1 MAHGDLYTRNHGF
14 RAGRIT
20 VSRVAGPTLAAYTA
34 RMCASELSRAGA
46 DIHNTKAISDN
57 DARPRRDRATRRV
70 EALVARA
77 GREHGLWGPGDTLVV
92 AVSGGQDSLCLLGAL
107 LALRERAHPAAPGEL
122 IVAHLDHGM
131 RGDDSAADAAWV
143 AAFAARLGPRCVVET
158 ADARADAR
166 RMRRSLEEAARHLRY
181 AFLRRVRAETGAAAI
196 CVGHTLDDQAETM
209 VMSFVRGAGLAGL
222 AGMAYLERAI
232 ARPLLGVTRAE
243 TLAYCLAR
251 GWQPRVDPSNADV
264 SLRRNRVR
272 HELLPALAA
281 VNPNITRTL
290 VDNGQLIEVDE
301 RYLEEQT
308 DAAWADV
315 VRKAE
320 GERIAL
326 AVPELRALPLALRH
340 RVLRR
345 AAIALIGHDHTLSAR
360 HVRALDAAVVRV
372 ASGARVALPGG
383 VRAVREYDR
392 LIVARVATE
401 AVDGIDED
409 TAVGRERDETGEA
422 DEAVPLPV
430 PGVVEL
436 PALGWRVRAW
446 VSERP
451 AGLEADA
458 GPEPPDV
465 PSFSR
470 ASDLTGALGR
480 AETRVHLDAGVA
492 GGELWVRVWR
502 AGDRFQPLGLLSE
515 KKLQDV
521 FADAKVPRA
530 LRRRIP
536 LVCNRE
542 HILWV
547 AGLRIDHRARLTR
560 ETSAVL
566 VLQLE
571 PLDLTSPVPERDG
584 MGG

>member
-1 MAHGDLYTRNHGF
+1 
-14 RAGRIT
+14 
-20 VSRVAGPTLAAYTA
+20 
-34 RMCASELSRAGA
+34 MCASELSRGGA
-46 DIHNTKAISDN
+46 DSHTTKAISDN

-77 GREHGLWGPGDTLVV
+77 AREHGLWRPGDTLVV

-107 LALRERAHPAAPGEL
+107 LALRERVHPAAPGEL
-122 IVAHLDHGM
+122 IVAHLDHGT

-143 AAFAARLGPRCVVET
+143 AAFAARLGLRHMVET
-158 ADARADAR
+158 TDARADAR

-196 CVGHTLDDQAETM
+196 CVGHTLDDQAETIL
-209 VMSFVRGAGLAGL
+209 MSFVRGAGLAGL
-222 AGMAYLERAI
+222 AGMAYLERDI

-243 TLAYCLAR
+243 TLAYCLAH

-281 VNPNITRTL
+281 VNPNIARTV
-290 VDNGQLIEVDE
+290 VDNGQVIAVDE
-301 RYLEEQT
+301 RYLEWQT

-315 VRKAE
+315 VREAE
-320 GERIAL
+320 GEERIAL
-326 AVPELRALPLALRH
+326 AVPELRALPSALRQ

-345 AAIALIGHDHTLSAR
+345 AAVTLIGHDHTLSAR
-360 HVRALDAAVVRV
+360 NVRALDAAVERA
-372 ASGARVALPGG
+372 ASGATVELPGG

-392 LIVARVATE
+392 LIVARIAGNGADAT
-401 AVDGIDED
+401 V
-409 TAVGRERDETGEA
+409 ERAA
-422 DEAVPLPV
+422 DEAVPLAV

-446 VSERP
+446 RSERP
-451 AGLEADA
+451 AGLEANA

-480 AETRVHLDAGVA
+480 AETRVHLDAEAA
-492 GGELWVRVWR
+492 GGELWVRTWR
-502 AGDRFQPLGLLSE
+502 AGDRFQPLGLPAE

-521 FADAKVPRA
+521 FADAKVPRM

-536 LVCNRE
+536 LVCNRA

-571 PLDLTSPVPERDG
+571 PLDATSPVPESDG

>member
-1 MAHGDLYTRNHGF
+1 
-14 RAGRIT
+14 
-20 VSRVAGPTLAAYTA
+20 
-34 RMCASELSRAGA
+34 MCASKLSHAA
-46 DIHNTKAISDN
+46 DNHDTAAAISES
-57 DARPRRDRATRRV
+57 DARPRRAAVTRRV

-77 GREHGLWGPGDTLVV
+77 AREHGLWRPGDTLVV

-107 LALRERAHPAAPGEL
+107 LALRVRWHPHAPGEL
-122 IVAHLDHGM
+122 IVAHLDHGT
-131 RGDDSAADAAWV
+131 RGDDSAADATWV
-143 AAFAARLGPRCVVET
+143 AAFAERLGVRCVVG
-158 ADARADAR
+158 RADAPAEAR
-166 RMRRSLEEAARHLRY
+166 RTRRSLEDTARRLRY
-181 AFLRRVRAETGAAAI
+181 TFLRQVRAETGAAAI

-222 AGMAYLERAI
+222 SGMAALERDI
-232 ARPLLGVTRAE
+232 ARPLLSVTRAE

-251 GWQPRVDPSNADV
+251 GWQPRVDPTNADIAM
-264 SLRRNRVR
+264 RRNRVR

-281 VNPNITRTL
+281 LNPNIARTL
-290 VDNGQLIEVDE
+290 VDNGQLIEQDE
-301 RYLEEQT
+301 RYLERQT

-315 VRKAE
+315 VRQM
-320 GERIAL
+320 GEERVTL
-326 AVPELRALPLALRH
+326 AVPALRALPLALRH

-345 AAIALIGHDHTLSAR
+345 AVVTLIGYDHTLSAR
-360 HVRALDAAVVRV
+360 NVWALDAAVERAAGGGMVE
-372 ASGARVALPGG
+372 LPGG

-392 LIVARVATE
+392 LIIARIAGNGADATTAR
-401 AVDGIDED
+401 AVDED
-409 TAVGRERDETGEA
+409 RAVGREIDEIGEI
-422 DEAVPLPV
+422 DEAVALPA
-430 PGVVEL
+430 PGAVDL

-446 VSERP
+446 LSERP
-451 AGLEADA
+451 AGLEPDA

-480 AETRVHLDAGVA
+480 AETRVHLDATAA
-492 GGELWVRVWR
+492 GGELWVRAWR
-502 AGDRFQPLGLLSE
+502 AGDRFQPLGLSAA

-560 ETSAVL
+560 DTSTVL

-571 PLDLTSPVPERDG
+571 PLDATPPFPLREG
-584 MGG
+584 AGG

>member
-1 MAHGDLYTRNHGF
+1 MH
-14 RAGRIT
+14 
-20 VSRVAGPTLAAYTA
+20 
-34 RMCASELSRAGA
+34 ASKRSRAA
-46 DIHNTKAISDN
+46 DNHDTAATTSSDG
-57 DARPRRDRATRRV
+57 RPHRAAVTRRV

-77 GREHGLWGPGDTLVV
+77 TREHGLWRPGDTLVV

-107 LALRERAHPAAPGEL
+107 LAMSERAHPAAPGEL
-122 IVAHLDHGM
+122 IVAHLDHGT
-131 RGDDSAADAAWV
+131 RGGESAADAAWV
-143 AAFAARLGPRCVVET
+143 AAFAERLGVRCVVGT
-158 ADARADAR
+158 ADAPAEAR
-166 RMRRSLEEAARHLRY
+166 RTRRSLEDAARRLRY

-196 CVGHTLDDQAETM
+196 CVGHTLDDQAETIL
-209 VMSFVRGAGLAGL
+209 MSFVRGAGLAGL
-222 AGMAYLERAI
+222 AGMAYLERDI

-251 GWQPRVDPSNADV
+251 GWQPRMDPSNADV

-281 VNPNITRTL
+281 VNPNIARTL
-290 VDNGQLIEVDE
+290 VENGQSIEADE
-301 RYLEEQT
+301 RYLAQQT
-308 DAAWADV
+308 DAIWADV
-315 VRKAE
+315 VRE
-320 GERIAL
+320 MGRERITL
-326 AVPELRALPLALRH
+326 AVPALRALPLALRH

-345 AAIALIGHDHTLSAR
+345 AAVTLIGHDHTLSAR
-360 HVRALDAAVVRV
+360 NVRALDAAVERAAGGGMVE
-372 ASGARVALPGG
+372 LPGE

-392 LIVARVATE
+392 LIVARGAAEAGNEGGAAVEPAT
-401 AVDGIDED
+401 
-409 TAVGRERDETGEA
+409 
-422 DEAVPLPV
+422 DEAVPLAV

-446 VSERP
+446 LSERP

-470 ASDLTGALGR
+470 AADLTGVLGR
-480 AETRVHLDAGVA
+480 AETRVHLDATAA
-492 GGELWVRVWR
+492 GGELWVRVWQ
-502 AGDRFQPLGLLSE
+502 AGDRFQPLGLRSE

-560 ETSAVL
+560 DASAVL

-571 PLDLTSPVPERDG
+571 PLDAASPSLRA
-584 MGG
+584 MG

>member
-1 MAHGDLYTRNHGF
+1 
-14 RAGRIT
+14 
-20 VSRVAGPTLAAYTA
+20 
-34 RMCASELSRAGA
+34 MCASELSRAA
-46 DIHNTKAISDN
+46 DNHDTAATTSS
-57 DARPRRDRATRRV
+57 DARPHRAAVTRRV
-70 EALVARA
+70 ESLVARGA
-77 GREHGLWGPGDTLVV
+77 HEHGLWRPGDTLAV

-122 IVAHLDHGM
+122 IVAHLDHGT
-131 RGDDSAADAAWV
+131 RGGESAADAAWV
-143 AAFAARLGPRCVVET
+143 AAFAARLGLRYVAGA
-158 ADARADAR
+158 ADAPAEAR
-166 RMRRSLEEAARHLRY
+166 RTRRSLEETARRLRY
-181 AFLRRVRAETGAAAI
+181 AFLQRVRAETGVAAI
-196 CVGHTLDDQAETM
+196 CVGHTLDDQAETIL
-209 VMSFVRGAGLAGL
+209 MSFVRGAGLAGL
-222 AGMAYLERAI
+222 AGMAPLEGDI

-251 GWQPRVDPSNADV
+251 GWQPRVDPTNADV

-281 VNPNITRTL
+281 VNPNIARTL
-290 VDNGQLIEVDE
+290 VDNGQLIAADE

-315 VRKAE
+315 VRE
-320 GERIAL
+320 VGRERITL
-326 AVPELRALPLALRH
+326 AVSELRALPLALRH

-345 AAIALIGHDHTLSAR
+345 AAVTLIGHDHTLSAR
-360 HVRALDAAVVRV
+360 NMRALDAAVQRA
-372 ASGARVALPGG
+372 ASGATVELPGE
-383 VRAVREYDR
+383 VRAAREYDR
-392 LIVARVATE
+392 LIIARGAAE
-401 AVDGIDED
+401 AGNE
-409 TAVGRERDETGEA
+409 GEA

-446 VSERP
+446 RSERP
-451 AGLEADA
+451 AGLEMDA

-470 ASDLTGALGR
+470 AADLTGALGR
-480 AETRVHLDAGVA
+480 AETRVHLDAGAA
-492 GGELWVRVWR
+492 GGELWVRVWQ

-515 KKLQDV
+515 KKLQDI

-536 LVCNRE
+536 LVRNRE

-560 ETSAVL
+560 DSSAVL

-571 PLDLTSPVPERDG
+571 PLDSAPLATESDG